1 MGAAPVCRRAD
12 KKGRKSPGF
21 SSHLAECAIEKLKG
35 YMQ

>member
-1 MGAAPVCRRAD
+1 MGAAPVCQRAD
-12 KKGRKSPGF
+12 KKDESRLGF